1 MLDALGVQQL
11 PLFVAAALLLNVTPG
26 PDMLFVAGSA
36 AARGTRAGLAAALG
50 VGAGCLLH
58 VALAAVGVG
67 ALLAASPAAF
77 DALRWLGAGYL
88 VWAGIGL
95 WRARAASSDEPAVPS
110 GTSVFWQGAL
120 TNALNPK
127 VVLFFVAFLP
137 QFIAPGAER
146 AWAGMLVLGL
156 LFDVGGTAV
165 NLAVAWA
172 AGRARERLRFGSRAL
187 ILMQRAVGALFVGL
201 GLRLALSR

>member
-1 MLDALGVQQL
+1 MPDALGIQHL

-58 VALAAVGVG
+58 VALAAAGVG

-77 DALRWLGAGYL
+77 DALRWLGAAYL
-88 VWAGIGL
+88 VWAGVAL
-95 WRARAASSDEPAVPS
+95 WRTRRQDAEALPAP
-110 GTSVFWQGAL
+110 GDRSVFWQGAV

-146 AWAGMLVLGL
+146 AWAGMLLLGL

-172 AGRARERLRFGSRAL
+172 AGRARERLDLRPRAVA
-187 ILMQRAVGALFVGL
+187 LMQRAVGVLFVGL